1 MAKAYKC
8 DVCGKYYE
16 GLPVGVLYDNQENT
30 NGGKGKRTDL
40 CLDCLL
46 AMANR
51 KDESLREY

>member
-8 DVCGKYYE
+8 DVCGKYHE
-16 GLPVGVLYDNQENT
+16 GMPVGVLYDNQET
-30 NGGKGKRTDL
+30 PNGGKGKRTDL